1 VPHIVY
7 PTTISYHIL
16 LTEFYGQL
24 GSHIFG
30 REITHIKKQN
40 KKKNIHWV
48 LHSKITVLL
57 LIGKPSKLGFKGR
70 NVYSKGE
77 D

>member
-1 VPHIVY
+1 LV
-7 PTTISYHIL
+7 
-16 LTEFYGQL
+16 
-24 GSHIFG
+24 G
-30 REITHIKKQN
+30 REITHIKKQ
-40 KKKNIHWV
+40 KKKNIHWI

>member
-1 VPHIVY
+1 LV
-7 PTTISYHIL
+7 
-16 LTEFYGQL
+16 
-24 GSHIFG
+24 G
-30 REITHIKKQN
+30 REITNIKK
-40 KKKNIHWV
+40 KKKNHWI